1 MNNKQKLTIGL
12 VALSAVLMVITHYMV
27 FVYVPTEAVMGIVQR
42 IFYIMVPL
50 AWLAM
55 LSTFVLFIASIAYL
69 KTRKASWDAVAYSA
83 AEIALLFTTL
93 AIIVGMFWAKPI
105 WGVWWTWEPR
115 LTTTLVL
122 WLILLACLMV
132 RTVANDPSR
141 GSIFAAVVGVIAF
154 IDVPI
159 IGMSTTLWRGIHP
172 GGIIFEG
179 GLAPPMFQTLMVSL
193 AAFTALYALMMVL
206 RVTAKNHE
214 MTIEKLKTLR

>member
-1 MNNKQKLTIGL
+1 MNTSHKTKLGL
-12 VALSAVLMVITHYMV
+12 LALSAALMIWAHYMV

-42 IFYIMVPL
+42 IFYVMVPV

-55 LSTFVLFIASIAYL
+55 FSTFVLFIASIAYL
-69 KTRKASWDAVAYSA
+69 KTRKSSWDAVAYSA
-83 AEIALLFTTL
+83 AEIGLLFTTL
-93 AIIVGMFWAKPI
+93 AIVVGMLWAKPI

-132 RTVANDPSR
+132 RKVANDPSR
-141 GSIFAAVVGVIAF
+141 GSIFAAVVGIVAF

-179 GLAPPMFQTLMVSL
+179 GLAPPMLQTLLVSL
-193 AAFTALYALMMVL
+193 AAFTVLYVLMMVL
-206 RVTAKNHE
+206 RVTVKNNE
-214 MTIEKLKTLR
+214 ITIEKLKTLR